1 VEQHHLSTLSACISV
16 PELEKKLSFKGL
28 SGKGDFDGGARPRVA
43 GRLPILQ
50 PSLLGN
56 TTQPRR
62 WGVPGVS
69 AAKPFTMASTQSG
82 RVFKSRK
89 GKTGG
94 TPHQKNHR
102 WESFSTKISKLHAL
116 DPLRKVRRH
125 DLEAED
131 LKTTTSYLRN
141 GLEKWAELNLSKNFT
156 SFKRELQPL
165 CDSLPQ
171 ILHFEGR
178 IMGLLEKY
186 ISEQDLESLEPL
198 LDLLTA
204 FAHDLG
210 VRFEKHYPRALSLIT
225 QIASRKQDAAVIE
238 WTFACLAFLFK
249 YLSKLLVPDLRPTYD
264 LLVPLLGKARAPA
277 HITRSAAEALS
288 FLVKKAAAPANREK
302 ALTPFIQHVR
312 DDFEFSRD
320 NRNLEQYYHG
330 LMTMFAEAVKG
341 QGNGIHSAGPDIVK
355 SLLRSVPNDQCI
367 SIEPINWSEIVY
379 GVLINLVHHS
389 TSETFTLIPE
399 AIADA
404 ANSDEL
410 LAQFPLRSILYIRC
424 LGTVSGVRKGTR
436 IVDWQLVL
444 RTLLQ
449 CLGPISKDAK
459 SLDTVESTAI
469 WQQLLVNIAIV
480 WQLVPMDILIP
491 YITEFTGILTR
502 EPLMGWFIPFCSYFS
517 DLDSTRF
524 RSVFLKSF
532 QK

>member
-1 VEQHHLSTLSACISV
+1 
-16 PELEKKLSFKGL
+16 
-28 SGKGDFDGGARPRVA
+28 
-43 GRLPILQ
+43 
-50 PSLLGN
+50 
-56 TTQPRR
+56 
-62 WGVPGVS
+62 
-69 AAKPFTMASTQSG
+69 MASTQPG

-89 GKTGG
+89 GKLGS

-116 DPLRKVRRH
+116 DPLRRVRRH

-131 LKTTTSYLRN
+131 FEATTSYLRN
-141 GLEKWAELNLSKNFT
+141 GLERWAELNLSKAFT

-178 IMGLLEKY
+178 IMDLLEKY
-186 ISEQDLESLEPL
+186 ISQQDLESLEPL

-210 VRFEKHYPRALSLIT
+210 TRFEKHYPRAMSLIT
-225 QIASRKQDAAVIE
+225 QIASRKQDAAVVE

-264 LLVPLLGKARAPA
+264 LLAPLLGKARVPA

-302 ALTPFIQHVR
+302 ALMPFIQHVR
-312 DDFEFSRD
+312 DDFTSSRED
-320 NRNLEQYYHG
+320 RHLELYYHG

-341 QGNGIHSAGPDIVK
+341 QGHGIHTTGPDIIK
-355 SLLRSVPNDQCI
+355 ALIHYVPIDQCV
-367 SIEPINWSEIVY
+367 SIEPINWSEVVC
-379 GVLINLVHHS
+379 GVLVSLVHHS
-389 TSETFTLIPE
+389 TYETFSPIPKAITE
-399 AIADA
+399 AA
-404 ANSDEL
+404 ASDETRT
-410 LAQFPLRSILYIRC
+410 QFPLRNILYIRC
-424 LGTVSGVRKGTR
+424 LGIISGVRKGTR
-436 IVDWQLVL
+436 IVDWQPIIGC
-444 RTLLQ
+444 LLQ
-449 CLGPISKDAK
+449 CLEPISKNPQCLDA
-459 SLDTVESTAI
+459 VQSTAI
-469 WQQLLVNIAIV
+469 WQQLLVHTAII

-491 YITEFTGILTR
+491 HITEFIAAMTR

-524 RSVFLKSF
+524 RSIFLKPF